1 MTVRG
6 VGAGRHGWEAAPF
19 SCNIPLIRG
28 CSPDNGMLRF
38 LTIEGGDGSGKS
50 RQIRLL
56 DEYLDALQ
64 VPRRL
69 TREPGDTPLGK
80 ELRRLLLERGPRSL
94 SREAE
99 LFMILA
105 DRAQHVREVVRP
117 ALEQGKLVVSD
128 RFADSTLAYQ
138 GYGRGMDLDLLRRLN
153 HEATGGTMPD
163 LTIVLDCPVELA
175 LARAAERRDPRSAR
189 EDRFEAEGVAF
200 QHRVRDGFLK
210 LAAADPKRYR
220 VVDTEAPV
228 EVTQKQV
235 RRIVDE
241 RLDGYAA
248 AGG

>member
-1 MTVRG
+1 M
-6 VGAGRHGWEAAPF
+6 
-19 SCNIPLIRG
+19 RG
-28 CSPDNGMLRF
+28 CSPDHGMLRF
-38 LTIEGGDGSGKS
+38 LTIEGGDGAGKS

-56 DEYLDALQ
+56 DEYLDARQ
-64 VPRRL
+64 VPRLL

-153 HEATGGTMPD
+153 DEATGGTMPD
-163 LTIVLDCPVELA
+163 LTIVLDCPVEVA
-175 LARAAERRDPRSAR
+175 LARAAERPDPRSAR

-200 QHRVRDGFLK
+200 QRRVRDGFLK
-210 LAAADPKRYR
+210 LAEADPERYR
-220 VVDTEAPV
+220 VVDSEGPV
-228 EVTQKQV
+228 EATQEQV
-235 RRIVDE
+235 RRIVE
-241 RLDGYAA
+241 EQLGGYVAA
-248 AGG
+248 SG

>member
-1 MTVRG
+1 
-6 VGAGRHGWEAAPF
+6 
-19 SCNIPLIRG
+19 
-28 CSPDNGMLRF
+28 MLRF

-50 RQIRLL
+50 GQIRLL
-56 DEYLDALQ
+56 DEYLDARQ
-64 VPRRL
+64 VPRLL

-80 ELRRLLLERGPRSL
+80 ELRRLLLERGPRAL

-163 LTIVLDCPVELA
+163 LTIVLDCPVEVA
-175 LARAAERRDPRSAR
+175 LARAAERPDPRSAR
-189 EDRFEAEGVAF
+189 ENRFEAEGVAF
-200 QHRVRDGFLK
+200 QRRVRDGFLK
-210 LAAADPKRYR
+210 LAEADPERYR
-220 VVDTEAPV
+220 VVDTEGPV
-228 EVTQKQV
+228 EVTQEQV